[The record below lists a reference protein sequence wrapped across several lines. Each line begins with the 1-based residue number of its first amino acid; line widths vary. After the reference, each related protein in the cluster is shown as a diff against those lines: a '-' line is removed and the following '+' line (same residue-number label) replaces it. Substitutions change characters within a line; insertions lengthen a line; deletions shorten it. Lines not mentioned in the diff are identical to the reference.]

1 GRAPDAIPH
10 LERGFDAGIEL
21 PNGGFDYAAA
31 LHAVGQDAA
40 AAAAVRRIHPGED
53 ESGEAWLRLG
63 RLAAE
68 AHAPDAAEPFFRHAA
83 EMDPGS
89 ASSQQQLG
97 LDLLVLNRWEDAARV
112 LTRAAQIDP
121 RDPDTL
127 SHLAY
132 AEAKLGRMED
142 ARSHAAAALA
152 INPQDPL
159 ATEIYRIIAR
169 AR

>member
-1 GRAPDAIPH
+1 LFRSGRAQEAVPD
-10 LERGFDAGIEL
+10 LERGFEAGIEL

-40 AAAAVRRIHPGED
+40 AAAAIRRIRPGD
-53 ESGEAWLRLG
+53 AESSDAWLRLG

-68 AHAPDAAEPFFRHAA
+68 AHAPDAAEPFFRHAV

-89 ASSQQQLG
+89 ASAQQQLG
-97 LDLLVLNRWEDAARV
+97 LDLLVLNRWEDAAAV

-132 AEAKLGRMED
+132 AEAKLGRTDD
-142 ARSHAAAALA
+142 ARSHA
-152 INPQDPL
+152 
-159 ATEIYRIIAR
+159 
-169 AR
+169 